1 MNAIQ
6 IFYETFP
13 VWVGVQPSDYLE
25 HGDIQT
31 KNYQVLN
38 TEPTK
43 LDTKLM
49 DDQHLRNLYQ

>member
-13 VWVGVQPSDYLE
+13 VCVGVQPSDYLE
-25 HGDIQT
+25 HGDNQA
-31 KNYQVLN
+31 KNHQVLN

-49 DDQHLRNLYQ
+49 GDQYLHNLYQ